1 MKTRLRSLAIA
12 LALTVGMHQA
22 AAQGTTAFIYQGQ
35 LLENGT
41 NVNGACPMIFKLYDA
56 LNGGNQ
62 IGASITTT
70 PVLSNGLFSVALDFG
85 AGAFDGSARWLDITV
100 SNGVAQALS
109 PRAQVLPSP
118 YAQFAAVAAT
128 VTNAAI
134 MNAQLADGAVNS
146 NNIASGQV
154 VKSLNGL
161 ADAVSLT
168 AGANVTITPS
178 GNTLQI
184 AASNGGGIVVTN
196 TLAAGNNV
204 GLFSNGGMVQI
215 SSFVPNIQLFQTNGT
230 FTVPTNVTR
239 IMVEMWGAGGGGG
252 SGFNDGADMNSGGG
266 GGSGAY
272 TFNAFTVTPGS
283 SYSVAA
289 GGSRPAGQ
297 SGVASGFSGPGIS
310 MMAGG
315 GSAGGNATANVSGA
329 GGANGLETGG
339 LIQAGDTG
347 QPGAGLNGGG
357 QGAGVWRGSP
367 GSYSDVG
374 GNHQA
379 ISGPGGGGGGGG
391 PGGPGGNGQGGMVI
405 IYY

>member
-1 MKTRLRSLAIA
+1 LA
-12 LALTVGMHQA
+12 T
-22 AAQGTTAFIYQGQ
+22 
-35 LLENGT
+35 
-41 NVNGACPMIFKLYDA
+41 
-56 LNGGNQ
+56 
-62 IGASITTT
+62 
-70 PVLSNGLFSVALDFG
+70 
-85 AGAFDGSARWLDITV
+85 
-100 SNGVAQALS
+100 
-109 PRAQVLPSP
+109 
-118 YAQFAAVAAT
+118 
-128 VTNAAI
+128 
-134 MNAQLADGAVNS
+134 GAVNS

-161 ADAVSLT
+161 TDAVSLA

-184 AASNGGGIVVTN
+184 AAASGGGVVVTN

-204 GLFSNGGMVQI
+204 GLFPSGGTVQI

-252 SGFNDGADMNSGGG
+252 SGFNDGANMNSGGG

-272 TFNAFTVTPGS
+272 TFNVFTVTPGA
-283 SYSVAA
+283 SYSITA
-289 GGSRPAGQ
+289 GGPTLGGQ
-297 SGVASGFSGPGIS
+297 SGADSGISGPGIS
-310 MMAGG
+310 MTAGG
-315 GSAGGNATANVSGA
+315 GSPGGNASVSADGV
-329 GGANGLETGG
+329 GGVNGLETGG
-339 LIQAGDTG
+339 LIQAGDAG
-347 QPGAGLNGGG
+347 QRGAGLNGGG

-367 GSYSDVG
+367 GSYSEVG

-405 IYY
+405 VYY